1 MKNPKYKIIG
11 NENLTNGSKITIK
24 VTDKNGKEKNYY
36 INIIKDMSIPEK
48 EKNRKTII
56 VFSTI
61 IEIGISGET
70 VLVIY
75 LKKVK
80 K

>member
-1 MKNPKYKIIG
+1 
-11 NENLTNGSKITIK
+11 
-24 VTDKNGKEKNYY
+24 
-36 INIIKDMSIPEK
+36 MSIPEK

-61 IEIGISGET
+61 IGIGISGVT

-75 LKKVK
+75 LKKIK

>member
-48 EKNRKTII
+48 EKNRKTNHCIFNNYRNWYFGSNC
-56 VFSTI
+56 FSN
-61 IEIGISGET
+61 
-70 VLVIY
+70 LF
-75 LKKVK
+75 
-80 K
+80 